1 MLSFTQYVIPNIDF
15 TVVGGTAQAG
25 DFDATPR
32 ESDRADILA
41 RASRAVPSLQGA
53 APLGDWV
60 GLRPVRPSVRVEA
73 EARDDG
79 VDLAGPA
86 VVHNYGHGG
95 SGVTLHWG
103 CAAAAAGLV
112 EAALA
117 RRGFP

>member
-1 MLSFTQYVIPNIDF
+1 MAEEIPIPKFTDLSRGEHYRLVAASCLRIVIGF
-15 TVVGGTAQAG
+15 
-25 DFDATPR
+25 
-32 ESDRADILA
+32 
-41 RASRAVPSLQGA
+41 AVIWLVLSLV
-53 APLGDWV
+53 PEE
-60 GLRPVRPSVRVEA
+60 P
-73 EARDDG
+73 G